1 MRRSLS
7 PRLFASSL
15 TICLSAATVC
25 AWAETQA
32 QKTPVTSP
40 TKVLKAVQYTGPMI
54 LQTSGNQNSDGS
66 NHSLSPYLYV
76 AGGDPARDQVPLKKT
91 WAEVNIAGVIAA
103 VKVHQVFENTGA
115 KPIEAIYVF
124 PASTRAAVHAMRMK
138 IGARTI
144 DAKIER
150 KAEARALYE
159 AAKQSGK
166 RASLLEQERPN
177 VFTTSVANI
186 MPGDRIEVELDYSE
200 LVVPENATYEFVY
213 PTVVGPRY
221 AGGADA
227 KADQWMANPH
237 LPEGKQEPY
246 AWDVKVHLQTG
257 IGLKEVSSPSH
268 KIAVNYAG
276 PSTADIKVDQN
287 GGGNKD
293 FVLRYRLAGD
303 KIETGLLQFEEPSA
317 GLGRPAE
324 KFFALLVEPP
334 KRPTLADIPGR
345 EFIFLLDVSGSMHGF
360 PIDTSKELMRNLLPK
375 LRPTDH
381 FNLVFFSGANYV
393 WSPSGSRPAT
403 PANINEGIGAILK
416 QFGSGGTELM
426 GGLEAAYAI
435 PPVGKGVSRTVV
447 VVTDGYVGIEAKAFR
462 FIRERLDQANLFAFG
477 IGSSVNRALIEGMAR
492 AGLGE
497 PFIVLGPQKAAEQ
510 AEKLRQ
516 MIDRPL
522 LTDIEV
528 RFGDSGAYE
537 VAPEK
542 IPDLLAERPLL
553 IYGKYRGDKPT
564 RIEISGRTG
573 HGAFH
578 HAIDLRPADA
588 RKENSALRALW
599 ARKWVAVLEDEF
611 HMGGGKPV
619 EDAITDLGL
628 FYNLLTP
635 FTSFVAID
643 SEVVNRDGKS
653 ETVRQP
659 LPMPE
664 GVSNYAVA
672 EGQMRMASAPQGSVN
687 RITSK
692 QIRHTSGGQLDD
704 LSGFGGGLRPSAPE
718 PMAAAAPPPTRSL
731 ALPGIVEKPQ
741 AKGKSAGA
749 PKESEVAKDEADR
762 KSGERDK
769 EVTCKI
775 EVKVDKAKQAGDTKA
790 LQTLVERTARANGC
804 QVTGSI
810 KLRITLD
817 SAGKI
822 ASVVVESGDNG
833 VGQALVRKLTGVTST
848 TRATSQ
854 GKATVELTITISLK

>member
-1 MRRSLS
+1 MRTLLQPRFPSGVLAVSLYAT
-7 PRLFASSL
+7 LAFA
-15 TICLSAATVC
+15 ANEGAG
-25 AWAETQA
+25 A
-32 QKTPVTSP
+32 KTHVTSP
-40 TKVLKAVQYTGPMI
+40 TQVLRAVQYTGPII
-54 LQTSGNQNSDGS
+54 LQESGGQSREGAD
-66 NHSLSPYLYV
+66 HSLSPYLYV
-76 AGGDPARDQVPLKKT
+76 AGGDPERDQVPLKNT
-91 WAEVNIAGVIAA
+91 WAEVDIAGVIAA

-115 KPIEAIYVF
+115 KPIEATYVF

-144 DAKIER
+144 EAKIER
-150 KAEARALYE
+150 KAEAHAQYD
-159 AAKQSGK
+159 AAKQAGR

-221 AGGADA
+221 AGGANP
-227 KADQWMANPH
+227 KTDQWMANPH
-237 LPEGKQEPY
+237 LPQGQKEPY
-246 AWDVKVHLQTG
+246 TWNIRVHLQSG

-268 KIAVNYAG
+268 KIAVSYAG
-276 PSTADIKVDQN
+276 PSTADIKLDQS

-303 KIETGLLQFEEPSA
+303 KIETGLLQFEEPA
-317 GLGRPAE
+317 VGLGRPAE

-334 KRPTLADIPGR
+334 KRPTLADIPER
-345 EFIFLLDVSGSMHGF
+345 EFIFLLDVSGSMNGF
-360 PIDTSKELMRNLLPK
+360 PIDTTKELMRNLLPK
-375 LRPTDH
+375 LRPTDR

-403 PANINEGIGAILK
+403 PANIKEGLDAILK
-416 QFGSGGTELM
+416 QYGSGGTELM
-426 GGLEAAYAI
+426 GGLEATYAI
-435 PPVGKGVSRTVV
+435 PHVRKGVSRTVV
-447 VVTDGYVGIEAKAFR
+447 VATDGYVGIEAKAFR
-462 FIRERLDQANLFAFG
+462 FIRERLDEANLFAFG
-477 IGSSVNRALIEGMAR
+477 IGSSVNRGLIEGMAR

-497 PFIVLGPQKAAEQ
+497 PFVVLGPQKAAAE

-522 LTDIEV
+522 LTDIAV

-573 HGAFH
+573 HGEFH

-588 RKENSALRALW
+588 RQENHALRTLW
-599 ARKWVAVLEDEF
+599 ARKWVEVLEDEF
-611 HMGGGKPV
+611 HMGGGRPV

-628 FYNLLTP
+628 FYSLLTP

-643 SEVVNRDGKS
+643 SEIANRTGKS
-653 ETVRQP
+653 DTVRQP

-664 GVSNYAVA
+664 GVSSYAV
-672 EGQMRMASAPQGSVN
+672 GQPQPIMPSPGAASAPAYKHAAA
-687 RITSK
+687 RTAKPMISK
-692 QIRHTSGGQLDD
+692 EALSLDM
-704 LSGFGGGLRPSAPE
+704 LSGAVGGSHAMKSPGASASLQTE
-718 PMAAAAPPPTRSL
+718 LTKDEDKKRS
-731 ALPGIVEKPQ
+731 ED
-741 AKGKSAGA
+741 KGKSAA
-749 PKESEVAKDEADR
+749 
-762 KSGERDK
+762 
-769 EVTCKI
+769 CKI
-775 EVKVDKAKQAGDTKA
+775 EVTVDKAEHVGDTQA
-790 LQTLVERTARANGC
+790 LRALVERVARSHACRASGA
-804 QVTGSI
+804 V

-822 ASVVVESGDNG
+822 ASVDLVSGDSSL
-833 VGQALVRKLTGVTST
+833 ARTLLRHLTGTTSA
-848 TRATSQ
+848 TRAVAPDT
-854 GKATVELTITISLK
+854 GTVEVTISTSS